1 MVDISAAQK
10 LSSPNPFALIT
21 SKGER
26 GTNIMAL
33 SWWTYC
39 CNHPATVAICIGK
52 RSYSGRCIDQ
62 TGQFCLCLPGADI
75 AEAAFRC
82 GTCSGISCDKAAT
95 FGIGLSPAATV
106 EPQYVTE
113 SRLVL
118 ECQVKETLEVGDH
131 NMFIAEVV
139 DMHQNPDVT
148 QLVADGGYSKLIPA
162 K

>member
-1 MVDISAAQK
+1 MCGAGG
-10 LSSPNPFALIT
+10 
-21 SKGER
+21 KGCR
-26 GTNIMAL
+26 
-33 SWWTYC
+33 
-39 CNHPATVAICIGK
+39 P
-52 RSYSGRCIDQ
+52 
-62 TGQFCLCLPGADI
+62 
-75 AEAAFRC
+75 
-82 GTCSGISCDKAAT
+82 AT

-148 QLVADGGYSKLIPA
+148 QLAADGGYSKLIPA

>member
-82 GTCSGISCDKAAT
+82 GTCSGVSCEPSIFKFLYTHSFFSKWFMKDFTSLEKGILLDNMTIFFLISLIMMSPSFFSLHAYL
-95 FGIGLSPAATV
+95 FILS
-106 EPQYVTE
+106 
-113 SRLVL
+113 
-118 ECQVKETLEVGDH
+118 
-131 NMFIAEVV
+131 
-139 DMHQNPDVT
+139 
-148 QLVADGGYSKLIPA
+148 
-162 K
+162 